1 MNFALGVVH
10 PEAFELIAGFP
21 FSNKPDK
28 EACSQPWL
36 VVAGLAPVA
45 QYVDTQY
52 GHPCPSAMK
61 ILRYSGTIYC
71 RSKQDTLGI
80 LKPCVWL

>member
-1 MNFALGVVH
+1 MLFWMLLLVLGPYAQ
-10 PEAFELIAGFP
+10 PEAFELIAVFP
-21 FSNKPDK
+21 SSSKPQ
-28 EACSQPWL
+28 AR
-36 VVAGLAPVA
+36 LAPVA